1 VNRRRIA
8 VPDIVFAAVGL
19 LGLILT
25 FLPWWSASGGGDNV
39 SVNGWNEATANGQS
53 FSLGRT
59 VTGPLVWIPMVLL
72 LIWGI
77 LALVRAFVA
86 PQLMPGGL
94 FYTVSI
100 GVGALA
106 VLLLAIRWS
115 SYYSVPTQ
123 DGVHVSSGASYG
135 MFLGMLGSVVHAG
148 MSVYGKVKKVADIA
162 QNFGLGGQQSGQPGQ
177 PGQPGQFGGYGQ
189 PQQPYGQPQQG
200 YGQPQ
205 FGQQPQFGG
214 QQPGQPGQ
222 PYPQQPGQPQYGQP
236 PQFGGQPPQQP
247 QYGQPPAQQSQ
258 PQYGQ
263 QPPQQPGQPQYGQVP
278 QQPSYGQQQPQP
290 QPQYGQQPGQQ
301 PYPQQYGQPPQP
313 QGQQP
318 QGQPPQQWQ

>member
-1 VNRRRIA
+1 VNQRRIA
-8 VPDIVFAAVGL
+8 VPDIVLAAVGL

-59 VTGPLVWIPMVLL
+59 VTGPLVWLPMLLL

-86 PQLMPGGL
+86 PQLLPAKL

-106 VLLLAIRWS
+106 VLLLVIRWL

-135 MFLGMLGSVVHAG
+135 MFLGVLGSVVHTG
-148 MSVYGKVKKVADIA
+148 MSVYAKVKKVADIA
-162 QNFGLGGQQSGQPGQ
+162 QNLGLGGQQQQ
-177 PGQPGQFGGYGQ
+177 AGQFGGYQ

-200 YGQPQ
+200 YAQPQ
-205 FGQQPQFGG
+205 FGQQPG
-214 QQPGQPGQ
+214 QQ
-222 PYPQQPGQPQYGQP
+222 YPQQPGQPPQQGYGQP
-236 PQFGGQPPQQP
+236 PQFGGQQPQPAQPYGQPQQP
-247 QYGQPPAQQSQ
+247 Q
-258 PQYGQ
+258 PQGYGQ
-263 QPPQQPGQPQYGQVP
+263 QPQFG
-278 QQPSYGQQQPQP
+278 QQPQP
-290 QPQYGQQPGQQ
+290 QQPYGQPQQQPQYGQQPGQQ
-301 PYPQQYGQPPQP
+301 YPQQPQQPGQQYPQVPAQPQPYDQPPQQAGQPGQQQYGQQ
-313 QGQQP
+313 
-318 QGQPPQQWQ
+318 PQQWQ